1 MKKFLSILFAI
12 LLNFGIAYGNPFE
25 NNESFD
31 IIMSDNVLDENS
43 KYLDINTASK
53 EEMSNFGVTTRLAG
67 LIVEYR
73 EQTGGFKNLNELK
86 RIKGIGQATFD
97 KLRKKLM
104 IKTQIEKK
112 PLYINEANDTLLEYY
127 GFDKK
132 EIKDIR
138 KYLNKNGRINSNL
151 DLMKVLSEKNYR
163 KYKSIIKYDKFQKE
177 SDTRMGKLIR
187 GVSKNARFFVVDT
200 TDIVQEAQ
208 NIHI

>member
-104 IKTQIEKK
+104 IKTRIEKK

-163 KYKSIIKYDKFQKE
+163 KYKSIIKYDKF
-177 SDTRMGKLIR
+177 
-187 GVSKNARFFVVDT
+187 
-200 TDIVQEAQ
+200 
-208 NIHI
+208 

>member
-1 MKKFLSILFAI
+1 M
-12 LLNFGIAYGNPFE
+12 
-25 NNESFD
+25 
-31 IIMSDNVLDENS
+31 
-43 KYLDINTASK
+43 
-53 EEMSNFGVTTRLAG
+53 TTRLAG

-163 KYKSIIKYDKFQKE
+163 KYKSIIKYDKF
-177 SDTRMGKLIR
+177 
-187 GVSKNARFFVVDT
+187 
-200 TDIVQEAQ
+200 
-208 NIHI
+208 

>member
-1 MKKFLSILFAI
+1 M
-12 LLNFGIAYGNPFE
+12 
-25 NNESFD
+25 
-31 IIMSDNVLDENS
+31 
-43 KYLDINTASK
+43 
-53 EEMSNFGVTTRLAG
+53 
-67 LIVEYR
+67 
-73 EQTGGFKNLNELK
+73 K

-163 KYKSIIKYDKFQKE
+163 KYKSIIKYDKF
-177 SDTRMGKLIR
+177 
-187 GVSKNARFFVVDT
+187 
-200 TDIVQEAQ
+200 
-208 NIHI
+208 